1 MTCIIRIFLLL
12 AFASLTL
19 SATASSATIVCTIK
33 HACLLVNAIVGE
45 QMKTTQLLPDNADL
59 HHYSFRPSDLR
70 TLSQATIV
78 VRVSPT
84 LEQFITPLLNPDTQT
99 IITLADSPKLTFL
112 PMPEKHQ
119 HTHHE
124 TQIEHEEH
132 EEHQGH
138 QGHEKHKEHKEHKKR
153 HNITTSQDPHFWLDP
168 NNAIK
173 IAQYL
178 TVKLIK
184 IDPTHTTLY
193 QKNSQRL
200 IKDIKQIDK
209 NIHQLLRDDQ
219 HKPYLTFHAS
229 FQYFAKH
236 YELEAPE
243 IISLHEDLPLGI
255 KTIRHLRQ
263 LIKKTKIRCLVSQPT
278 ASKPLTRVLTE
289 GSSIRIIL
297 LDPVGST
304 LPTTH
309 NNYTDLLYYSAQKIH
324 SCLTTYK
331 KIKLRIK

>member
-12 AFASLTL
+12 AFTSLAL
-19 SATASSATIVCTIK
+19 PVTASSTTIVCTIK
-33 HACLLVNAIVGE
+33 PACLLVNAIVGE

-70 TLSQATIV
+70 KLSQATIV

-99 IITLADSPKLTFL
+99 IITLADSPALTFL

-124 TQIEHEEH
+124 THIEHERH
-132 EEHQGH
+132 EEHQE
-138 QGHEKHKEHKEHKKR
+138 HEKHEIEHG
-153 HNITTSQDPHFWLDP
+153 ITTSQDPHFWLDP

-173 IAQYL
+173 ITQYL
-178 TVKLIK
+178 TAELIK
-184 IDPTHTTLY
+184 TDPAHVILY
-193 QKNSQRL
+193 QKNSQKL
-200 IKDIKQIDK
+200 IEDIKQTDQ
-209 NIHQLLRDDQ
+209 NIRQLLRDDQ

-236 YELEAPE
+236 YNLEAPE
-243 IISLHEDLPLGI
+243 IISFYEDLPVGI

-263 LIKKTKIRCLVSQPT
+263 LIKKTNIHCLVSQPI
-278 ASKPLTRVLTE
+278 ASKALTQILTE
-289 GSSIRIIL
+289 GFSIRIIL

-309 NNYTDLLYYSAQKIH
+309 NHYTDLLYYSAKKLH
-324 SCLTTYK
+324 KCLTTYK
-331 KIKLRIK
+331 KTK